1 MDTKDQNKLLLPEKK
16 KKLEQ
21 EHISHEKPYK
31 VLTDYAKEKKKQITE
46 KVKNI
51 ASGVEVVAKKLEPG
65 TVKKV
70 REKIQKIK
78 DKKKRGPRDE

>member
-1 MDTKDQNKLLLPEKK
+1 MDTKDQ
-16 KKLEQ
+16 KKLTEGKGWGVLNFTR
-21 EHISHEKPYK
+21 ESPYK
-31 VLTDYAKEKKKQITE
+31 VVTDYAKEKKKQITE

-78 DKKKRGPRDE
+78 DKKKRGPLDE